1 MRLSSRLSDKSE
13 NNGVIESFID
23 WDKYTTSPEEE
34 TEDVCLISSGDF
46 IEIQIGKIILPFY
59 STTCKDSV

>member
-34 TEDVCLISSGDF
+34 TE
-46 IEIQIGKIILPFY
+46 EIGRAH
-59 STTCKDSV
+59 V